1 MSPDPLLAAILA
13 HPADDLARLVY
24 ADWIEEQGDPDRA
37 RFIRAQVELAR
48 VSPWEPF
55 AVHARLQAP
64 EWYHGEPWRQ
74 HLPDLGPS
82 GTLAWHPDVAFRRG
96 LGWGLSV
103 RFVPALIEAGPMLCD
118 QVPLGHLELGE
129 GTLDDWRALARSPW
143 LTRIESVRFRTTPIE
158 PLTALIES
166 PYSTG
171 IRHLHFERANG
182 AGMPELLRR
191 LMLAP
196 LGRQLHS
203 LGLKNGPWDVQDMIE
218 SMSMLPAPSCL
229 EHFEWIGGN
238 LTPDWL
244 RDLLKVPLLQNLTS
258 LGLQYNRLENA
269 GCQVLVDAVQTSR
282 LRQLD
287 LRDTWVDV
295 PACNTLAQGDW
306 SALRH
311 LNLARNSLTTLGQGA
326 VSWGGALQGLR
337 SLVIRHSGTEDAT
350 LAGLVEA
357 GIWPQ
362 LVELDVFRNHIT
374 DRGVQSLL
382 DEPPRADLHALH
394 LGQNRVSGE
403 MLERLRY
410 RHSAAIIT

>member
-1 MSPDPLLAAILA
+1 MSL
-13 HPADDLARLVY
+13 
-24 ADWIEEQGDPDRA
+24 
-37 RFIRAQVELAR
+37 
-48 VSPWEPF
+48 
-55 AVHARLQAP
+55 
-64 EWYHGEPWRQ
+64 
-74 HLPDLGPS
+74 
-82 GTLAWHPDVAFRRG
+82 
-96 LGWGLSV
+96 
-103 RFVPALIEAGPMLCD
+103 
-118 QVPLGHLELGE
+118 
-129 GTLDDWRALARSPW
+129 
-143 LTRIESVRFRTTPIE
+143 
-158 PLTALIES
+158 
-166 PYSTG
+166 
-171 IRHLHFERANG
+171 
-182 AGMPELLRR
+182 
-191 LMLAP
+191 
-196 LGRQLHS
+196 
-203 LGLKNGPWDVQDMIE
+203 
-218 SMSMLPAPSCL
+218 LPAPSCL

-258 LGLQYNRLENA
+258 LGLQYNRLESA
-269 GCQVLVDAVQTSR
+269 GCQVLVDAGQTSR

-357 GIWPQ
+357 GIWPH

-382 DEPPRADLHALH
+382 DEPPPADLHALH

-410 RHSAAIIT
+410 RHGAAIIT